1 MNLFP
6 AREGAI
12 GMSTIETIDPSLE
25 GWDKIPNQ
33 QTITRTIN
41 ALKNRGINAEL
52 VQTQGGA
59 LKLLTARIPEGAE
72 VMTGAS
78 TSLDQIGFTDL
89 LKSGARNWKNLK
101 QEMMSEKDPVK
112 QRSLRVKATGAEY
125 FIGSVQAVAETG
137 EIVVASASGSQIPA
151 YAFNSRNVVWVV
163 GAQKIVR
170 TLEEALR
177 RVREHALPL
186 ETARMKSQ
194 GYPGSMIGKI
204 LIFEREPPQFGR
216 NLTMILVNE
225 KLGF

>member
-1 MNLFP
+1 
-6 AREGAI
+6 
-12 GMSTIETIDPSLE
+12 MSTIETVTSSRE
-25 GWDKIPNQ
+25 KWDKIPDK
-33 QTITRTIN
+33 QTITRTID
-41 ALKNRGINAEL
+41 ALKNRGINTEL
-52 VQTQGGA
+52 VNTYSEA
-59 LKLLTARIPEGAE
+59 LKLVTTRIPEGAE

-78 TSLDQIGFTDL
+78 TSLDQIGFTEL
-89 LKSGARNWKNLK
+89 LKSGAHNWKNLK
-101 QEMMSEKDPVK
+101 QELMSEKDAAK
-112 QRSLRVKATGAEY
+112 LRSIRVKATGAEY

-151 YAFNSRNVVWVV
+151 YAFSARNVVWVV

-170 TLEEALR
+170 SLEEALR

-186 ETARMKSQ
+186 ENARMKSQ

>member
-1 MNLFP
+1 
-6 AREGAI
+6 
-12 GMSTIETIDPSLE
+12 MSTIETITPSQE
-25 GWDKIPNQ
+25 KWDRIPNK
-33 QTITRTIN
+33 QTITRTID

-52 VQTQGGA
+52 VNTRSDA
-59 LKLLTARIPEGAE
+59 LKLITARIPEGVE

-78 TSLDQIGFTDL
+78 TSLDEIGFTEL
-89 LKSGARNWKNLK
+89 LQSGTHQWKNLK
-101 QEMMSEKDPVK
+101 QELMSEKDPAK
-112 QRSLRVKATGAEY
+112 LRSLRVKATGSEY

-137 EIVVASASGSQIPA
+137 ETVVASASGSQIPA
-151 YAFNSRNVVWVV
+151 YAFNARNVVWVV

-170 TLEEALR
+170 SLEEALR

-194 GYPGSMIGKI
+194 GFPGSMIGKI
-204 LIFEREPPQFGR
+204 LILEREPPQFGR

>member
-1 MNLFP
+1 
-6 AREGAI
+6 
-12 GMSTIETIDPSLE
+12 MSTVETVDPSLE
-25 GWDKIPNQ
+25 GWDKLPDK
-33 QTITRTIN
+33 QTITRTTD
-41 ALKNRGINAEL
+41 ALKNRGINTEL
-52 VQTQGGA
+52 VNTSGGA
-59 LKLLTARIPEGAE
+59 LKVITARIPEGAE
-72 VMTGAS
+72 VMTGSS

-89 LKSGARNWKNLK
+89 LKSGAHNWKNLK
-101 QEMMSEKDPVK
+101 LELMSEKDPAK
-112 QRSLRVKATGAEY
+112 QRSLRVQATGAEY

-151 YAFNSRNVVWVV
+151 YAFNSRNILWVV

-170 TLEEALR
+170 SLEEALR

-204 LIFEREPPQFGR
+204 LILEREPPQFGR